1 MNGHGL
7 ERPRRDRPAF
17 SLMEIL
23 VAVALVAMLGPAL
36 ISMRTQNQQALA
48 GLPGRLFA
56 LYYAFDLMEEQLAR
70 PYGDIR
76 TITERRLTD
85 FVWVKKNIEALEA
98 ELTGPARERVTLSR
112 DFLGRFVAGIKVTTT
127 PTGKKLR
134 VTVRWNE
141 QGIERVHLLD
151 GGVDK

>member
-1 MNGHGL
+1 MSAEGIAAS
-7 ERPRRDRPAF
+7 RRSRPAF

-23 VAVALVAMLGPAL
+23 VAVALLAMLGPAL
-36 ISMRTQNQQALA
+36 LSMRTQNQKSLA

-76 TITERRLTD
+76 SISERRLTD
-85 FVWVKKNIEALEA
+85 FVWVKKNIEALET
-98 ELTGPARERVTLSR
+98 ELTGPARERATLSR
-112 DFLGRFVAGIKVTTT
+112 DFLGRFVAGVKVTTT
-127 PTGKKLR
+127 AAGKRLR

-141 QGIERVHLLD
+141 QGLERVHLLD
-151 GGVDK
+151 GAVDK